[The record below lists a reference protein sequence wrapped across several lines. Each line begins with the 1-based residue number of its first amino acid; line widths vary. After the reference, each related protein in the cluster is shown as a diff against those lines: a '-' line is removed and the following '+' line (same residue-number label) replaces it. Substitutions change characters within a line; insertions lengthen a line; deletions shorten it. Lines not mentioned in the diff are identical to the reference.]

1 MLQKI
6 KTPLTISIH
15 APRTGSDYR
24 LATHPARREISIH
37 APRTGSDGLQRRKP
51 DGGADFNPRSPH
63 GERPCRHRPRLD
75 GQQDFNPRS
84 PHGERQLV
92 CLQFNVSEISIH
104 APRTGSDRRRNG
116 SVCRMQNFNP
126 RSPHGERHISPR
138 QAYYQGYFNPRSPH
152 GERQDGCFPFANG
165 DRDFNPRSPHGERQ
179 LPPRRGNR
187 RKQKAETEA
196 RILAY
201 SQD

>member
-63 GERPCRHRPRLD
+63 GERLRAYRAAQFVAQISIHAPRTGSDISARTGRGQLINFNPRSPHGERPCRHRPRLD

-104 APRTGSDRRRNG
+104 APRTGSDFAPVCDDMSLSLISIHAPRTG
-116 SVCRMQNFNP
+116 SD
-126 RSPHGERHISPR
+126 RHTRLVS
-138 QAYYQGYFNPRSPH
+138 
-152 GERQDGCFPFANG
+152 
-165 DRDFNPRSPHGERQ
+165 
-179 LPPRRGNR
+179 
-187 RKQKAETEA
+187 
-196 RILAY
+196 
-201 SQD
+201 